1 MSISKDLEYNILNK
15 IFKNHKIHGVIH
27 LASLKAVNDS
37 ISKPLDYYDNNFNS
51 SLDLIRSMEQFK
63 INKLIFSSSA
73 TVYGTRHQSPLRE
86 SLSLSP
92 NNPYGNTKLLIEK
105 LIQDYASSNKK
116 FKSISLRYFNPI
128 GSNVS
133 TGLSDQPLGSIKNLI
148 PVILNCIQN
157 KTRLEVFGKIY
168 KTRDGTC
175 IRDYIHVQDVAEAH
189 INALKFIHN
198 IKGHIPINLGLG
210 KGITVL
216 EMIRIF
222 EKVNKVKINFKYSNR
237 RKGDADI
244 SFANNNLAKKILNW
258 SPKYNYH
265 DMVKDAWQS
274 RMVR

>member
-1 MSISKDLEYNILNK
+1 M
-15 IFKNHKIHGVIH
+15 
-27 LASLKAVNDS
+27 
-37 ISKPLDYYDNNFNS
+37 
-51 SLDLIRSMEQFK
+51 
-63 INKLIFSSSA
+63 
-73 TVYGTRHQSPLRE
+73 
-86 SLSLSP
+86 
-92 NNPYGNTKLLIEK
+92 IEK

-133 TGLSDQPLGSIKNLI
+133 TGLSDQPLGSTKNLI